1 MRGPRTKCPLPGQDV
16 PPPCEV
22 PASLSSDGKLGVGP
36 ETRLTG
42 HSHAEDGKWPCY
54 VSLLTGLVSK
64 LHFSLLPENAVW
76 KQDYLQVEVLV
87 LVYRMA
93 AEDSVATL

>member
-1 MRGPRTKCPLPGQDV
+1 MSPHRVKYQPHF
-16 PPPCEV
+16 
-22 PASLSSDGKLGVGP
+22 PAMGSWTWGLR
-36 ETRLTG
+36 TRLAG

-64 LHFSLLPENAVW
+64 PHFSLLPENAVW

-93 AEDSVATL
+93 TEDSVATL